1 MGSFFAQSDV
11 PDGASMRTVRL
22 LVIDQSLVVVVAIF
36 NLGWLYR
43 EVVVVL
49 VSTLCGV
56 THVPV
61 YHTL

>member
-1 MGSFFAQSDV
+1 ML
-11 PDGASMRTVRL
+11 TVRL
-22 LVIDQSLVVVVAIF
+22 LVIYQSLVVVVAIF
-36 NLGWLYR
+36 NLGWLYE
-43 EVVVVL
+43 EVVVVVVV

>member
-1 MGSFFAQSDV
+1 ML
-11 PDGASMRTVRL
+11 TVRL
-22 LVIDQSLVVVVAIF
+22 LVIYQSLVVVVAIF

-43 EVVVVL
+43 EVVVMV